1 MKLSNFTIRKQLI
14 LGYSV
19 VIGLLAIL
27 SVVVFSMLNSMDDT
41 ELDADNSSHMQEA
54 INGLKYNILRDKF
67 IVMELLEAETE
78 DRRQEWTTA
87 QLNNSNEMKQ
97 NLALF
102 DSLTGDNSWGEQFNT
117 QKAELAKISV
127 EIKAAYENKLNQH
140 FSNLQNGVKLK
151 IELLRLIGSNPEL
164 AVKLRNL
171 RDNLDQLDTDFD
183 AVSQGVIDNITKA
196 DENNRFI
203 ITTANSESDSMGTT
217 AKSAILGV
225 SLISILIALYFAY
238 SITKQLHKSL
248 GEDPKIVS
256 EFVNEIAT
264 GNLSANVPKKQGVDN
279 VGLLK
284 SIEEMAI
291 ALSKAG
297 NFAKEIGR
305 GNLQAELVK
314 LSDKDELGSSLL
326 EMKANLLDA
335 KEAQEAA
342 QREIDAR
349 TNLMNEIC
357 IVSETDL
364 KGYITYVNDKYC
376 EVSQYTREES
386 IGQNQNMVRHQD
398 MSKEVFK
405 ELWATIGRG
414 QVFSGFVK
422 NKRKDG
428 TPYYVQAVFAP
439 VLGANGKPI
448 KYISIR
454 FDVTKETYEK
464 QAAEGIVNA
473 INTSY
478 AFIEFDIK
486 GTVITANDNFLKTLG
501 YSLNEVVGKHHRMF
515 VEGSFANSSA
525 YTKFWDELAMGI
537 PQNDLFKRI
546 TRSGKEVWIQAVYS
560 PVKDEMGRI
569 IKVVKIATDVT
580 AATEASLDTQ
590 LAAEEATRVLGS
602 LAEGDLTQH
611 YEIETKGNL
620 KIMGESL
627 NRTIDTLSELISTV
641 VSNAENIAAASVQIS
656 SSASQLSE
664 GATNQAS
671 SVEQI
676 SSSMEEMTA
685 NIQQNTSN
693 SRQTEKISSQAAVD
707 ILESKE
713 SVLETVDSMKTIA
726 SKISIIGEI
735 SRQTNLLALN
745 AAVEAARAG
754 EHGRGFAV
762 VAAEVRKLAERS
774 QMAATEIDE
783 VSSRSVSVAQRSGEM
798 LNEVVPSIQKTSDL
812 VQEITAS
819 SVEQSSGS
827 DQINSAIQNLNNV
840 VQENAATAEEMAAG
854 AEELNAQAEILK
866 DAVSFFKLDAQ
877 QSSYVK
883 PVKKEAKLAPRKNTV
898 TSTKSTSSNKGNSV
912 KINLDDKLDDDF
924 MSF

>member
-1 MKLSNFTIRKQLI
+1 MKKISNLPIRKQLI
-14 LGYSV
+14 VSYSV
-19 VIGLLAIL
+19 VVVLLVLLAF
-27 SVVVFSMLNSMDDT
+27 VVLNLISSIDSAGDDSAASYQ
-41 ELDADNSSHMQEA
+41 LK
-54 INGLKYNILRDKF
+54 GLIKDTKYNLLNDKY
-67 IVMELLEAETE
+67 IVMEILEADDQSSLDEWNNAYKKNVIALNDNIKQINQIYLDKDWKTKYSKEMSVISSSLLEFEALKNELNPILEQIILKSGNRIAIKKSSIDAESK
-78 DRRQEWTTA
+78 
-87 QLNNSNEMKQ
+87 N
-97 NLALF
+97 
-102 DSLTGDNSWGEQFNT
+102 
-117 QKAELAKISV
+117 
-127 EIKAAYENKLNQH
+127 YKLRTN
-140 FSNLQNGVKLK
+140 K
-151 IELLRLIGSNPEL
+151 IETDEL
-164 AVKLRNL
+164 
-171 RDNLDQLDTDFD
+171 DGQFD
-183 AVSQGVIDNITKA
+183 AIADKIIFSTNQL
-196 DENNRFI
+196 DENNAIVAVYTDTTYNSVLSTSNI
-203 ITTANSESDSMGTT
+203 IIWIVGLLTLLST
-217 AKSAILGV
+217 V
-225 SLISILIALYFAY
+225 YFA
-238 SITKQLHKSL
+238 ITIIKKLHAIL
-248 GEDPKIVS
+248 GEDPAIVAS
-256 EFVNEIAT
+256 YVDKVAV
-264 GNLSANVPKKQGVDN
+264 GNLSFSIVKNKGYESI
-279 VGLLK
+279 GLLK
-284 SIEEMAI
+284 SVERMIEN
-291 ALSKAG
+291 LSKAG
-297 NFAKEIGR
+297 NFSKEIGR
-305 GNLQAELVK
+305 GNLDAQLDI
-314 LSDKDELGSSLL
+314 LSSDDELGKSLL
-326 EMKANLLDA
+326 EMKANLVEA
-335 KEAQEAA
+335 KKLSVAA

-349 TNLMNEIC
+349 VKLMDELC
-357 IVSETDL
+357 IVSEVDL
-364 KGYITYVNDKYC
+364 KGYITYVNDKHC
-376 EVSQYTREES
+376 EVSQYTREEL
-386 IGQNQNMVRHQD
+386 IGQNQNIVRHPD
-398 MSKEVFK
+398 MPKEVFK
-405 ELWATIGRG
+405 ELWATIARG
-414 QVFSGFVK
+414 QVFRGPVK
-422 NKRKDG
+422 NKKKDG
-428 TPYYVQAVFAP
+428 TPYYVDGVFAP
-439 VLGANGKPI
+439 VLGVNGKPI
-448 KYISIR
+448 KYIGVR
-454 FDVTKETYEK
+454 YENTQQTFEK

-478 AFIEFDIK
+478 AYIEFDKK
-486 GTVITANDNFLKTLG
+486 GIIITANDNFLKVLG
-501 YSLNEVVGKHHRMF
+501 YSLNEIVGKHHRMF

-525 YTKFWDELAMGI
+525 YTKFWDELATGI

-546 TRSGKEVWIQAVYS
+546 TRAGKEIWIQAVYS

-569 IKVVKIATDVT
+569 TKVVKIATDVT
-580 AATEASLDTQ
+580 AATEAAIDTQ
-590 LAAEEATRVLGS
+590 LAADEVTRVLGS

-620 KIMGESL
+620 KVMGESL
-627 NRTIDTLSELISTV
+627 NKTIDTLSELISTV
-641 VSNAENIAAASVQIS
+641 VSNAENIAAASVEIS

-798 LNEVVPSIQKTSDL
+798 LNDVVPSIQKTSDL

-866 DAVSFFKLDAQ
+866 DAVSFFKLDSN
-877 QSSYVK
+877 QSIMK
-883 PVKKEAKLAPRKNTV
+883 PKKEAKLAPRKNTV
-898 TSTKSTSSNKGNSV
+898 TTTKPNSSSKNGSFNIK
-912 KINLDDKLDDDF
+912 LDDKLDDDF